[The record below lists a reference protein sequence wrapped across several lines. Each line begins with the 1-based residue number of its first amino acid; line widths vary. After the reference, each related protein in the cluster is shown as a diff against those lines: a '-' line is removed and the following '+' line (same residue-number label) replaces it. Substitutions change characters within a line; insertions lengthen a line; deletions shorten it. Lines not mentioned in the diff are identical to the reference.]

1 MSVSQVPLNEKWQQ
15 QVLSWEYGAAASPR
29 IAGIPIE
36 FFPAELHQSGS
47 TGVIELDLSR
57 YLATAYRAT
66 TPSLLANFL
75 HVEPQQSL
83 RVQAESSSE
92 VYFVMRGEGHTETAD
107 GVLEWKQG
115 DVFTLPANSG
125 VTHFARNDAA
135 LYWVHD
141 APLLSYLGAK
151 PCSPRFQPAY
161 YSSEYLNG
169 EIAQIREVGIR
180 ENRNR
185 NGIILGNPASEATR
199 TITHSMWSLFNVL
212 PAHTVQKPHRH
223 NSVAV
228 DLAVSAGP
236 NTYTLIGERIDAA
249 GNIID
254 PVRADWN
261 PHSVFVTPPG
271 WWHSHH
277 NESDQDAYVFPV
289 QDAGLQTYL
298 RTLDIQFVR

>member
-1 MSVSQVPLNEKWQQ
+1 MSVSHVPLNEKWQQ

-36 FFPAELHQSGS
+36 FFPAELHQAGS
-47 TGVIELDLSR
+47 TGLIELDLSR
-57 YLATAYRAT
+57 HLETAYRAT

-75 HVEPQQSL
+75 HLEPHHSL

-92 VYFVMRGEGHTETAD
+92 VYFVMRGAGQTETEE

-125 VTHFARNDAA
+125 VTHSAHTDSA

-141 APLLSYLGAK
+141 APLLSYLGVK
-151 PCSPRFQPAY
+151 PDSPRFQPAY

-169 EIAQIREVGIR
+169 EIAGIREAGIR

-236 NTYTLIGERIDAA
+236 NTYTLIGERIDAE
-249 GNIID
+249 GNLID

-298 RTLDIQFVR
+298 RTLDIQFIR

>member
-1 MSVSQVPLNEKWQQ
+1 MSISQIPLNAQWQQ

-29 IAGIPIE
+29 IPQVPIE
-36 FFPAELHQSGS
+36 FFPAQLHETGP
-47 TGVIELDLSR
+47 TGVMELDLSKHLGMR
-57 YLATAYRAT
+57 YPAT
-66 TPSLLANFL
+66 TPSLLANYVHL
-75 HVEPQQSL
+75 LPHQNL
-83 RVQAESSSE
+83 RVHAQSSSE
-92 VYFVMRGEGHTETAD
+92 VYFVMRGEGWSDTAE
-107 GVLEWKQG
+107 GILEWKQG
-115 DVFTLPANSG
+115 DVFTLPTNNG
-125 VTHFARNDAA
+125 VTHTSRSDAA

-141 APLLSYLGAK
+141 APLLNYLGVQPTT
-151 PCSPRFQPAY
+151 PCFQPAY

-169 EIAQIREVGIR
+169 EIAKIREAGIL

-199 TITHSMWSLFNVL
+199 TMTHSMWSLYNVL
-212 PAHTVQKPHRH
+212 PAHSVQKPHRH

-236 NTYTLIGERIDAA
+236 NTYTMIGERIDAE
-249 GNIID
+249 GNIIN
-254 PVRADWN
+254 PVRAEWN

-298 RTLDIQFVR
+298 RTLDIQFIR